1 MSGRFWLDW
10 ATMAL
15 SLFNMIL
22 LIWLGLTVLLNA
34 NRRDWGV
41 WLMGGGL
48 LMGAVFFVSHSAILG
63 QELSDNLDGLNFW
76 WQAAWFPLTVSPIAW
91 YVAVLWVSGFW
102 AVPRSSLHLRHRLW
116 LWIMVLWLVGLLA
129 LLLIGNLIPAYAQ
142 VLQFDLGRTLTL
154 GNMPLLLLLFPLW
167 TVTCILLSI
176 DVLRRPAEVE
186 SSNTRTARRRAL
198 PWLLAT
204 AATLLA
210 VALVVAYFVASVMTA
225 AAAVDLLS
233 IPIETI
239 AVYDLVLSLLIALSS
254 LLLGQAIVSYEIFTG
269 RVLPRRSFV
278 RHWRGAIVLAGG
290 YAAVV
295 GWTIAFDLRPIY
307 SLLLATLLLT
317 LFFAL
322 YSWRSF
328 WDREQFAAQL
338 RPFVQSQDISAN
350 PLHPASSADAL
361 FTVLCRDVLKTT
373 DAQLVPLG
381 RIASLVTAGLH
392 YPPER
397 SVSALPPLPELD
409 AGMTPLDRA
418 RFAPYAW
425 AISLWD
431 ERERIAVLLIGEMRD
446 GGLYSQ
452 EVMETAQAAGER
464 IVQMLA
470 SEQMVLRLV
479 ELQRRRTS
487 EQRITDLRTRRTLH
501 DEILP
506 ALHLAILQLNGA
518 NREQPLL
525 QETVRT
531 LADLHAQIANLLTH
545 TQPAPAHT
553 PDPCR
558 LVTSLRGLV
567 ESEFAQSFDRIQWQ
581 GLMRQDPTAED
592 VAVPIAAPITV
603 DPTVGEVILGAVREA
618 IRNAAT
624 HARGDGIERPLF
636 LRIGL
641 FAEDGPAGEL
651 ILTVADNGVGIEAG
665 RTIAT
670 PSSAGSGNGLALHRT
685 LLAIVGGYL
694 TIGSSPGG
702 GTTVKI
708 AIPPPLRPL

>member
-10 ATMAL
+10 ATIAF

-102 AVPRSSLHLRHRLW
+102 AAPQSSLHLRHRVW
-116 LWIMVLWLVGLLA
+116 LWIMLLWMAGLLA

-142 VLQFDLGRTLTL
+142 VLQFDLSKTLIL
-154 GNMPLLLLLFPLW
+154 GNIPLLLLLFPLW

-186 SSNTRTARRRAL
+186 SNSTRTARRRAL

-210 VALVVAYFVASVMTA
+210 VSLVVAYFVGSVMTA
-225 AAAVDLLS
+225 ATAVDLLAIS
-233 IPIETI
+233 METI

-278 RHWRGAIVLAGG
+278 RHWRGAILLAGG

-295 GWTIAFDLRPIY
+295 GWTIVIDLRPIY

-317 LFFAL
+317 CFFAL

-338 RPFVQSQDISAN
+338 RPFVQSQEISAN

-361 FTVLCRDVLKTT
+361 FTVLCRDVLKTA
-373 DAQLVPLG
+373 DAQFIPLG
-381 RIASLVTAGLH
+381 RVASLVTVGLH
-392 YPPER
+392 YPPEC
-397 SVSALPPLPELD
+397 SAPAMPPLPELD
-409 AGMTPLDRA
+409 ASMTSLDRA
-418 RFAPYAW
+418 SFAPYAW

-431 ERERIAVLLIGEMRD
+431 ERERIGLLLIGEKQD
-446 GGLYSQ
+446 GDLYSQ
-452 EVMETAQAAGER
+452 EEMETAQVAGER
-464 IVQMLA
+464 IVQLLA

-479 ELQRRRTS
+479 ALQRRRTS

-518 NREQPLL
+518 NQQQPIL
-525 QETVRT
+525 QETLLQDTLTT
-531 LADLHAQIANLLTH
+531 LADVHAQIANLLTH
-545 TQPAPAHT
+545 TQPTPAHT

-558 LVTSLRGLV
+558 LVTSLRLLV
-567 ESEFAQSFDRIQWQ
+567 ESEFAQSFDEIQWQ
-581 GLMRQDPTAED
+581 GLMRQGPTGED
-592 VAVPIAAPITV
+592 ADPITV
-603 DPTVGEVILGAVREA
+603 DSTVGEVILGAVREA

-624 HARGDGIERPLF
+624 HGRGDRIERPLS
-636 LRIGL
+636 LQLGL
-641 FAEDGPAGEL
+641 SAEGGSAGEL
-651 ILTVADNGVGIEAG
+651 ILTVADNGVGIDAG
-665 RTIAT
+665 RGIAT
-670 PSSAGSGNGLALHRT
+670 PSAAGSGNGLALHRT

-694 TIGSSPGG
+694 TVESSPVG
-702 GTTVKI
+702 GTIVKI
-708 AIPPPLRPL
+708 AIPPLRPA